1 MNPASFCVIF
11 VPGAWHPA
19 SVFKAVGDLLEQS
32 GINVDYVDLPSV
44 GADPPAADFTPD
56 VKAIQQAISQA
67 VSKHQKVILVAHSYG
82 GIPSAEAIG
91 AFVSGGA
98 VAHFVLCCSFII
110 PKDKSLIAAF
120 GGQDLPSWWD
130 ISEDKLSVKA
140 STPEKIF
147 YNDLSPEQVASIVP
161 ILEPHSYQVFHTPL
175 TNEGWRQVPTTYI
188 YCSLDSAIPIHVQ
201 KIMVEKTANGVG
213 INTEEI
219 NAGHS
224 PFINVPNAVASCI
237 QKIIK

>member
-1 MNPASFCVIF
+1 MSPSSFCVIF

-19 SVFKAVGDLLEQS
+19 SVFKAVGDILEQA
-32 GINVDYVDLPSV
+32 GFNVDYVDLSSV
-44 GADPPAADFTPD
+44 GADPPITDFTAD
-56 VKAIQQAISQA
+56 VKAIQQTVSQA
-67 VSKHQKVILVAHSYG
+67 ASKGQKVILVAHSYG

-91 AFVSGGA
+91 AFGSGGA
-98 VAHFVLCCSFII
+98 VEHFVLCCSFII

-120 GGQDLPSWWD
+120 GGQDLPWWD
-130 ISEDKLSVKA
+130 IAEDKLSVEA

-147 YNDLSPEQVASIVP
+147 YNDMSPEQVAAVVP
-161 ILEPHSYQVFHTPL
+161 ALKPHSYQVFHTPL

-188 YCSLDSAIPIHVQ
+188 YCSLDAAIPIHIQ
-201 KIMVEKTANGVG
+201 KMMVEETAKGVD

-224 PFINVPNAVASCI
+224 PFINMPHEVASCI
-237 QKIIK
+237 QKLLK